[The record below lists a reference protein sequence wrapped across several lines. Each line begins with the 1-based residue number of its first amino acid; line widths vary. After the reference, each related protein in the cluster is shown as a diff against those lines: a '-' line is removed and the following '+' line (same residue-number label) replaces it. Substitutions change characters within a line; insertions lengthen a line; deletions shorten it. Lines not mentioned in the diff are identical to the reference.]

1 MPYIY
6 KITNKINGK
15 IYVGMTYRTI
25 QERWKEHLN
34 DCNRRRNEN
43 RPLYNAI
50 NKYGAENFVI
60 EVIEETENPEE
71 REKYWIEELGSFK
84 YGYNATLGGD
94 GRPYIDYDLV
104 IATYENIRNIAE
116 VSRIM
121 NIDAST
127 ISKILHRNNIDIKN
141 SGQVSKEKTGKPVGM
156 YKDEEL
162 LKTFSSLTD
171 AARYLIEQKD
181 SSDSKYN
188 LKGIAAHIGQVCNGK
203 RKTAYGYIWK
213 YI

>member
-15 IYVGMTYRTI
+15 IYVGMTYRTV

-34 DCNRRRNEN
+34 DCKRRRNEN

-60 EVIEETENPEE
+60 EVIEETEKPEE

-104 IATYENIRNIAE
+104 IATYENIKNIAE

-127 ISKILHRNNIDIKN
+127 VSKILHRNNIDIKS

-156 YKDEEL
+156 YRDEEL
-162 LKTFSSLTD
+162 LKIFPSLTD
-171 AARYLIEQKD
+171 AARYLIEQKNT
-181 SSDSKYN
+181 SNSKYD
-188 LKGIAAHIGQVCNGK
+188 LKGIVAHIGQVCNGK
-203 RKTAYGYIWK
+203 RKTAYSYVWK